1 MLRFVTRRVR
11 VKLGPNVHAY
21 GGWSIPDDRIV
32 ILPEAE
38 AAAALR
44 DRHIRGQIEFIEYVE
59 DDTHTEAPERN
70 QVDQ

>member
-11 VKLGPNVHAY
+11 LKVGPSVRAY

-44 DRHIRGQIEFIEYVE
+44 DRHVRDQIEFIEYV
-59 DDTHTEAPERN
+59 DDEEAPERN
-70 QVDQ
+70 EVDP

>member
-11 VKLGPNVHAY
+11 VKLGPNVFAY

-44 DRHIRGQIEFIEYVE
+44 DRHGRGQIEFIEYVE
-59 DDTHTEAPERN
+59 DDTEAPERN